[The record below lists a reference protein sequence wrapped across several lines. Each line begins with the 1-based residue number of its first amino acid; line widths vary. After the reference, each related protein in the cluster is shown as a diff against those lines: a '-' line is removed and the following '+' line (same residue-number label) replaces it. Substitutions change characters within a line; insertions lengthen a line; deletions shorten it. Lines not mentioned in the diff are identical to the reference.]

1 MAATARKE
9 HLKIIKWVKW
19 TSLGLVALVAAG
31 SIWLYLLQEAIPA
44 SDSVAANNS
53 QIFDEFYAGPIGQ
66 ASENLEGYR
75 KSLVAP
81 SISVAVAVHGEL
93 VWAEAR
99 GYADIA
105 SKVAA
110 TPDTVYAVGSVSK
123 PITAVLAARLWET
136 GQLDIDADVR
146 EYVEGFPAKHKSINT
161 RQLLSHQAGIRH
173 YKFSP
178 IPPIFSESSLNREFS
193 STEDSLALF
202 VDDPLLFE
210 PDTNFNY
217 STFGYTLVAA
227 AIEDAAGRSFVDALQ
242 QHVLDPLKLNSTSID
257 RAEDILAA
265 RATDY
270 VATFSKKAVIRAP
283 ETNSS
288 YKWAGGG
295 MVSTPSDLVRFAS
308 ALLDD
313 QFLNDATREV
323 MFTARALPDG
333 ELNPQHYGLGWRIG
347 GLMVTNEKTGK
358 DEIITLLHHG
368 GTRPGSTAILMIVP
382 DYEIVVAMTSNTV
395 GRGGSGPLTSVAA
408 KVARE
413 FIGYERAQSSVVTP

>member
-1 MAATARKE
+1 
-9 HLKIIKWVKW
+9 LKITKWLKW
-19 TSLGLVALVAAG
+19 ISLGLVALVVAG
-31 SIWLYLLQEAIPA
+31 SAWLYILQEAIPG
-44 SDSVAANNS
+44 SDSATASNS
-53 QIFDEFYAGPIGQ
+53 QVFDPAYAGPIKQVSDDLDGH
-66 ASENLEGYR
+66 R
-75 KSLVAP
+75 RSLVAP

-105 SKVAA
+105 LQIAA
-110 TPDTVYAVGSVSK
+110 TPDTAYAIGSVSK

-136 GQLDIDADVR
+136 GKLDIDADIR
-146 EYVEGFPAKHKSINT
+146 DYVERFPAGHQSINT

-173 YKFSP
+173 YNFSP
-178 IPPIFSESSLNREFS
+178 VPPIFSESSLNREFS

-227 AIEDAAGRSFVDALQ
+227 AIENAAEQSFVDALQ
-242 QHVLDPLKLNSTSID
+242 QHILDPLELSSTSVD
-257 RAEDILAA
+257 RAENIRGT

-313 QFLNDATREV
+313 RILNDATRQA
-323 MFTARALPDG
+323 MFTPRTLPDG

-347 GLMVTNEKTGK
+347 GLMVADETTGEDK
-358 DEIITLLHHG
+358 IITLLHHG
-368 GTRPGSTAILMIVP
+368 GTRPGSIAILMIVP
-382 DYEIVVAMTSNTV
+382 DYEIVVAMTANTV

-408 KVARE
+408 NVARE
-413 FIGYERAQSSVVTP
+413 FMRAD